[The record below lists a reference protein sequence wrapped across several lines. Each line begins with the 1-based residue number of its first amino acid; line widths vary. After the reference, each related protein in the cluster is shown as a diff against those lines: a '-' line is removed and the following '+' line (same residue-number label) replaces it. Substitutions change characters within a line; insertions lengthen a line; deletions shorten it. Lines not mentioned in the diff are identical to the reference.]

1 VYAARGVVAV
11 ADQTAAVQALTNLD
25 PATTTIATGTQTH
38 VEADPSATVTV
49 VDGAED
55 RVTLAYTSA
64 TPNLL
69 RTAIPVY
76 PGWRATL
83 DGRDLE
89 LVSVDAA
96 FIGVV
101 VPPGSGEVQLDFTPR
116 WFWAGALLSGLGVLI
131 SVGLLSG
138 GHAHARLLHA

>member
-1 VYAARGVVAV
+1 VA
-11 ADQTAAVQALTNLD
+11 
-25 PATTTIATGTQTH
+25 
-38 VEADPSATVTV
+38 S
-49 VDGAED
+49 AED

-89 LVSVDAA
+89 LVTVDAA
-96 FIGVV
+96 FVGVV
-101 VPPGSGEVQLDFTPR
+101 VPPGSGEVQLGFTPR
-116 WFWAGALLSGLGVLI
+116 WFWAGALLSGLGVLM
-131 SVGLLSG
+131 SVGLLSVG
-138 GHAHARLLHA
+138 RSHARALEA